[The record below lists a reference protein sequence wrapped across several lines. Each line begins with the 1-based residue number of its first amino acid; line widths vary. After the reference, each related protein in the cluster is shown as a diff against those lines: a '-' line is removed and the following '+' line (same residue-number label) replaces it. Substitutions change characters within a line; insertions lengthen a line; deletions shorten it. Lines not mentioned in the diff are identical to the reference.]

1 MRRPDT
7 SGPPAASPSHGA
19 PMAEPTRKIPAFNTW
34 RRLFFNLF
42 LLTSGACIFAI
53 GLNGVMIPKQFMSGG
68 VMGVALISHYL
79 IPKSNVGLIYFVLN
93 IPLILIGWCC
103 VSRRFILYTAY
114 GMTAFSVA
122 AAFLFPRFPPI
133 ENPILAAVLG
143 GIICGIGIGITLRSQ
158 GSGGGLDIP
167 AVYLHKKL
175 QLRMGFTSFLGNSL
189 VLAVGAYFFGLEPA
203 LYSFIYVYTS
213 GRVTDAVITGFNQR
227 KSIMIISDASR
238 AIAEQI
244 LSRLNRGV
252 TFLNG
257 TGAYTGE
264 HKEVIFSIITL
275 TELAKM
281 KEMVFDIDPNAF
293 MVVNDT
299 LEVFGY
305 RHGTRRIY

>member
-1 MRRPDT
+1 MKRSD
-7 SGPPAASPSHGA
+7 SSASPPPHGSLIS
-19 PMAEPTRKIPAFNTW
+19 EPLKKIPGLDSW
-34 RRLFFNLF
+34 RRVAVNLF
-42 LLTSGACIFAI
+42 LLTSGACVFAV

-68 VMGVALISHYL
+68 VIGVALIAHYL

-93 IPLILIGWCC
+93 IPLLLIGWFL

-114 GMTAFSVA
+114 GMTVFSLA
-122 AAFLFPRFPPI
+122 TAFLFPRLPPI
-133 ENPILAAVLG
+133 ENPMLAAILG
-143 GIICGIGIGITLRSQ
+143 GIICGIGVGLALRSQ
-158 GSGGGLDIP
+158 GSSGGLDIP

-175 QLRMGFTSFLGNSL
+175 QLKMGVTSFVGNSL
-189 VLAVGAYFFGLEPA
+189 VLAAGAFFFGLEPA
-203 LYSFIYVYTS
+203 LYSFVYVYTS
-213 GRVTDAVITGFNQR
+213 GRVTDSVITGFNQR
-227 KSIMIISDASR
+227 KSIMIISDTSR
-238 AIAEQI
+238 AIADHI
-244 LSRLNRGV
+244 LTDLGRGV

-257 TGAYTGE
+257 TGAYTGD

-299 LEVFGY
+299 LEVFGK

>member
-1 MRRPDT
+1 
-7 SGPPAASPSHGA
+7 
-19 PMAEPTRKIPAFNTW
+19 MAEPFRKVLALDTW
-34 RRLFFNLF
+34 KRLSFNLF
-42 LLTSGACIFAI
+42 LLTSGACIFAV

-68 VMGVALISHYL
+68 VIGVALIAHYL
-79 IPKSNVGLIYFVLN
+79 IPTSNVGLIYFVLN
-93 IPLILIGWCC
+93 IPLLLIGWFC

-114 GMTAFSVA
+114 GMTVFSLA
-122 AAFLFPRFPPI
+122 TAFLFPRFPAI
-133 ENPILAAVLG
+133 ENPILAAILG
-143 GIICGIGIGITLRSQ
+143 GIICGIGVGITLRSQ
-158 GSGGGLDIP
+158 GSSGGLDIP

-175 QLRMGFTSFLGNSL
+175 QLKMGLTSFLGNSL
-189 VLAVGAYFFGLEPA
+189 VLAAGAYFFGVEPA

-213 GRVTDAVITGFNQR
+213 GRVTDSVITGFNQR
-227 KSIMIISDASR
+227 KAIMIISDSSR
-238 AIAEQI
+238 TIAEHI
-244 LSRLNRGV
+244 LTGLGRGV

-299 LEVFGY
+299 LEVFGK
-305 RHGTRRIY
+305 RHGTRRVY